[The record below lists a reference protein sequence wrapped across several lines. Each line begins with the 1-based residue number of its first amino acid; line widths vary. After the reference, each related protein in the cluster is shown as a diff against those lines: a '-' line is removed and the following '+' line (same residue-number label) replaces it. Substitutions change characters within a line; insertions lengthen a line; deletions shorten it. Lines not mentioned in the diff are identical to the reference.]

1 MADDLVRL
9 ATSPTR
15 FPLRVTFVGWALM
28 AAVLSWVAAFFA
40 GLLVSF
46 SLELHECGLDPL
58 TEYETEKCA
67 PVSQWASVTV
77 YAWIASPLVW
87 LLAGLFLWLAPRR
100 LVRIRQL
107 AAWAMP
113 ALPVF
118 VIAAQVLVSLLYG
131 PLPA

>member
-1 MADDLVRL
+1 M
-9 ATSPTR
+9 
-15 FPLRVTFVGWALM
+15 TFVGWALL
-28 AAVLSWVAAFFA
+28 AAVLSWVAAFIAWF
-40 GLLVSF
+40 LVSF
-46 SLELHECGLDPL
+46 SLELDECGLDPL

-67 PVSQWASVTV
+67 PVSQWASVTA
-77 YAWIASPLVW
+77 YALFASPLAW

>member
-1 MADDLVRL
+1 M
-9 ATSPTR
+9 
-15 FPLRVTFVGWALM
+15 TFVGWALI

-40 GLLVSF
+40 WLLVSF
-46 SLELHECGLDPL
+46 SLELDECGLDPL

-67 PVSQWASVTV
+67 PVSQWASVTA
-77 YAWIASPLVW
+77 YAWVVSPLVW
-87 LLAGLFLWLAPRR
+87 LLAGFSLWLAPKR
-100 LVRIRQL
+100 LIRIRQA